1 MGSSIGAWD
10 TGQGHTQR
18 YACNTATVILAP
30 GCIRP
35 YTAAPQKLQ
44 VCGSAP
50 PPTQKLMRQHS
61 DSDSHWVHEHGAAQ
75 HGVTVMS
82 CCHHALGTEPSK
94 DQSAWVEPR
103 AGPRS
108 SPGDYLSPTG
118 TKSQCPLHGM
128 HLSHHQPPEHSSMVP
143 RGSQKPHEAQQH
155 RCLGTASSPRFP
167 I

>member
-103 AGPRS
+103 ADPRS
-108 SPGDYLSPTG
+108 SPGDVSLP
-118 TKSQCPLHGM
+118 HR
-128 HLSHHQPPEHSSMVP
+128 HQIPM
-143 RGSQKPHEAQQH
+143 
-155 RCLGTASSPRFP
+155 SSPWDAPFP
-167 I
+167 PPAPRAQLYGAKGLTETP